1 MSATFFGLD
10 PEALETKEENEP
22 KKKELKELMRSP
34 LFLKPLAVSC
44 IMYVIQQVTGITA
57 RVSTNSKNNN
67 FSPEIHGK
75 FETPFKTRTCK
86 MKTVRASL
94 LHCLLFVHPT

>member
-10 PEALETKEENEP
+10 PEVLEGKEENEP

-44 IMYVIQQVTGITA
+44 MMYVIQQVTGITA
-57 RVSTNSKNNN
+57 RVSTNSKTKIL
-67 FSPEIHGK
+67 FSRDPRNI
-75 FETPFKTRTCK
+75 
-86 MKTVRASL
+86 
-94 LHCLLFVHPT
+94 